1 MILDKIYDD
10 VRVCRSLQTLTL
22 NLSRH
27 LSGETM
33 TYYSIFEYYDVC
45 QYASV

>member
-1 MILDKIYDD
+1 MRLDKIYDD
-10 VRVCRSLQTLTL
+10 VHLCRSLRRLTL

-33 TYYSIFEYYDVC
+33 PYYSSFEYYDVC